1 MEPGGTGNLLVV
13 GPLLNFVSMRI
24 DRWGVLASRAW
35 LLVLMGLFLLTGCSS
50 PQEWSLVWSD
60 EFDYEGL
67 PDSSRWSYDTL
78 GNAYGWGNRE
88 LQYYTAQRDSNAWVS
103 GGFLNITAHKERYK
117 GFDYTSARL
126 VTKGKGDWLYGRV
139 EVRAKVP
146 GGRGIWPA
154 IWMLPSDNA
163 YGGWPHS
170 GEIDIMEHVGFEPD
184 SIFTTVHTGAFNHS
198 IGTDVGAGVWMPTS
212 ETEFFVY
219 GIEWYPDRIDFF
231 IDETKVFTFEN
242 SGQGAAEWPFDQR
255 FHLLMNVAVGG
266 NWGGAQGIAEDICPA
281 TMVVDYV
288 RVYSR
293 KDL

>member
-1 MEPGGTGNLLVV
+1 
-13 GPLLNFVSMRI
+13 MRI

-50 PQEWSLVWSD
+50 RQEWALVWSD
-60 EFDYEGL
+60 EFEYEGL

-88 LQYYTAQRDSNAWVS
+88 LQCYTAQRDSNAWVS

-126 VTKGKGDWLYGRV
+126 ITKGKGDWLYGRV

-266 NWGGAQGIAEDICPA
+266 NWGGAHGIAEDICPA

-288 RVYSR
+288 RVYNR
-293 KDL
+293 GNL